1 MRAVILVVLVI
12 KIKWGPYGRCT
23 FHRNVLG
30 QMQVFRGTL
39 RSWAKVAK
47 KIQSQK
53 RDRVRG
59 GGRPEKTHFAK
70 AEEITF
76 KDIWDRQPVKYSIL
90 AKQGGRS

>member
-1 MRAVILVVLVI
+1 MGDVRFIGMCWDKCRFLEALSEA
-12 KIKWGPYGRCT
+12 
-23 FHRNVLG
+23 G
-30 QMQVFRGTL
+30 QRWQ
-39 RSWAKVAK
+39 